1 MLKLDATL
9 GGSMV
14 VDFDPLLVVGFV
26 FRVVVDPVGAGV
38 GPLF

>member
-14 VDFDPLLVVGFV
+14 VDCDPLLVVGYG